1 MEIDMKNEN
10 LNKQYS
16 HWEETFSNKPQMF
29 GTNPSEAAIKAVEI
43 FKENGVKKI
52 LERGGGQGRDTLY
65 FAENGFEITV
75 VEYTSAGI
83 QAIKKSAAEREAT
96 HLITP
101 VFHDVRKPFPFEDET
116 FDACYSHMLYCMAL
130 TTAELAFIAM
140 ETNRVL
146 KPEGI
151 NIYTAR
157 NTDDADYGT
166 GIHQGE
172 DLYECGK
179 FIIHFFNLEKVEK
192 IAGSFKT
199 IKIDQ
204 FEEGALPR
212 KLFFVIQKKK

>member
-1 MEIDMKNEN
+1 MKNEN

-16 HWEETFSNKPQMF
+16 HWEETFSHKPQMF

-52 LERGGGQGRDTLY
+52 LELGGGQGRDTLY

-75 VEYTSAGI
+75 VEYTTAGI
-83 QAIKKSAAEREAT
+83 QAIKKSSAERELT

-101 VFHDVRKPFPFEDET
+101 VFHDVRKPFPFGDET

-130 TTAELAFIAM
+130 TTAELAFIIT
-140 ETNRVL
+140 ETSRVL
-146 KPEGI
+146 KSEGI

-166 GIHQGE
+166 GNHQGE
-172 DLYECGK
+172 DLYACGK

-199 IKIDQ
+199 IKIDH

-212 KLFFVIQKKK
+212 KLFFVVQKICKPHQ

>member
-1 MEIDMKNEN
+1 MKNEN

-16 HWEETFSNKPQMF
+16 HWEDTLGNKPQMF
-29 GTNPSEAAIKAVEI
+29 GTKPSEAAIKSVEI

-52 LERGGGQGRDTLY
+52 LELGGGQGRDTLY
-65 FAENGFEITV
+65 FAENGFEVAV
-75 VEYTSAGI
+75 VDYTDAGI
-83 QAIKKSAAEREAT
+83 QAIKKSAEELGVS
-96 HLITP
+96 HLIIP
-101 VFHDVRKPFPFEDET
+101 VFHDVRKPFPFEDAT

-130 TTAELAFIAM
+130 TTAELAFISM
-140 ETNRVL
+140 ETGRVL
-146 KPEGI
+146 KTGGI

-179 FIIHFFNLEKVEK
+179 FIIHFFNLEKVEE
-192 IAGSFKT
+192 ISGPFKT
-199 IKIDQ
+199 IKIEH

-212 KLFFVIQKKK
+212 KLFFVVQEKQ